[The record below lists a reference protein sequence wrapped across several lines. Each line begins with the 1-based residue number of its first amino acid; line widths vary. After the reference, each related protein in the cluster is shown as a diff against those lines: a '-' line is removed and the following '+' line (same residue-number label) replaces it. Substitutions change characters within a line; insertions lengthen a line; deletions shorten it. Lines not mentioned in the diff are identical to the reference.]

1 MRLPN
6 STTDLQHGLK
16 ICSNDALPFWTSRML
31 QKALSNERDV
41 VKNID
46 HGFGRKSMDI
56 VVAPWLC
63 NPLEAAQWPCLKTFL
78 FICDFPIVLQI
89 PNMDW
94 KYVQMMHSLSEHRK
108 CCKRRCRMKE
118 MWSKNDHG
126 FGRKKY
132 GYSCGPLALQS
143 PGGSSVAMFKNTP
156 IHDFS
161 IVLQIP
167 NMDWTYVQTMRSL
180 SVHPKSYTGRSLMI
194 EMRSMVGRSMDIV
207 VASYSLALQS
217 PGGSSVAMFKSSPSH
232 RWLPNSTTDPQRG
245 LKICSNDAFPFWTSK
260 MLQKALSNERD
271 VVKQIHHGFGRK
283 KYGYSCGS
291 LALQSPGG
299 SSVAMFKN
307 IPLHMW
313 LLNSTTDP
321 QHGLNI
327 CSNDACPFW
336 TPKML
341 QKALSDERDL
351 VKKYIMVLVGN
362 SMDIVVAPWLC
373 NPLEAA
379 Q

>member
-1 MRLPN
+1 MWLPN
-6 STTDLQHGLK
+6 STTDPQRGLK
-16 ICSNDALPFWTSRML
+16 ICSNHAFPCCTSKILHR
-31 QKALSNERDV
+31 ALSNERDV

-63 NPLEAAQWPCLKTFL
+63 NPLEAAQWPCLKTLL

-94 KYVQMMHSLSEHRK
+94 KYVPMMHSLSEHRK
-108 CCKRRCRMKE
+108 CYKRRSLMKE
-118 MWSKNDHG
+118 IWSKNTSWFWSEKYGYSCGSLALQSPGSSSVVLFKNILIHMWLPKSTTDPQHGLKICSNDAFPFWTSKMLQKALSNERDVVKKNDHG

-156 IHDFS
+156 IHDLS

-167 NMDWTYVQTMRSL
+167 NMDWTYVQTMHSL

-217 PGGSSVAMFKSSPSH
+217 PGGSSVAMFKNPPFH
-232 RWLPNSTTDPQRG
+232 MRLPNSTTDPQRG
-245 LKICSNDAFPFWTSK
+245 LKICSNDAF
-260 MLQKALSNERD
+260 
-271 VVKQIHHGFGRK
+271 
-283 KYGYSCGS
+283 
-291 LALQSPGG
+291 
-299 SSVAMFKN
+299 
-307 IPLHMW
+307 
-313 LLNSTTDP
+313 
-321 QHGLNI
+321 
-327 CSNDACPFW
+327 PFW

-351 VKKYIMVLVGN
+351 VKKYIMVLVGKVW
-362 SMDIVVAPWLC
+362 I
-373 NPLEAA
+373 
-379 Q
+379 

>member
-1 MRLPN
+1 
-6 STTDLQHGLK
+6 
-16 ICSNDALPFWTSRML
+16 
-31 QKALSNERDV
+31 
-41 VKNID
+41 
-46 HGFGRKSMDI
+46 
-56 VVAPWLC
+56 
-63 NPLEAAQWPCLKTFL
+63 
-78 FICDFPIVLQI
+78 
-89 PNMDW
+89 
-94 KYVQMMHSLSEHRK
+94 
-108 CCKRRCRMKE
+108 
-118 MWSKNDHG
+118 
-126 FGRKKY
+126 
-132 GYSCGPLALQS
+132 
-143 PGGSSVAMFKNTP
+143 MFKNTP

-167 NMDWTYVQTMRSL
+167 NMDWTYVQTMHSL

-194 EMRSMVGRSMDIV
+194 EMRSMAGRSMDIV

-217 PGGSSVAMFKSSPSH
+217 PGGSPVAMFKSSPSH

-291 LALQSPGG
+291 LALQSLGG

-341 QKALSDERDL
+341 QKALSDEREL

>member
-1 MRLPN
+1 MFQWCIPFLN
-6 STTDLQHGLK
+6 SENVTKG
-16 ICSNDALPFWTSRML
+16 ALEWKRCGQKHRSWFWP
-31 QKALSNERDV
+31 E
-41 VKNID
+41 
-46 HGFGRKSMDI
+46 
-56 VVAPWLC
+56 
-63 NPLEAAQWPCLKTFL
+63 
-78 FICDFPIVLQI
+78 
-89 PNMDW
+89 
-94 KYVQMMHSLSEHRK
+94 
-108 CCKRRCRMKE
+108 
-118 MWSKNDHG
+118 
-126 FGRKKY
+126 KY
-132 GYSCGPLALQS
+132 GYSCGSLALQS

-156 IHDFS
+156 IHDFP

-167 NMDWTYVQTMRSL
+167 NMDWKYVQMMHSL

-207 VASYSLALQS
+207 VASYTLALQS
-217 PGGSSVAMFKSSPSH
+217 PGSSSVAMFKSSPSH

-271 VVKQIHHGFGRK
+271 VVKKIHHGFGRK
-283 KYGYSCGS
+283 QYGYSCGS

-307 IPLHMW
+307 TPFHMW
-313 LLNSTTDP
+313 LPNSTTDP
-321 QHGLNI
+321 QHGLKI
-327 CSNDACPFW
+327 CSNDAFPFW
-336 TPKML
+336 TQKML
-341 QKALSDERDL
+341 QKALSNERDV
-351 VKKYIMVLVGN
+351 VKKVINVLAGK